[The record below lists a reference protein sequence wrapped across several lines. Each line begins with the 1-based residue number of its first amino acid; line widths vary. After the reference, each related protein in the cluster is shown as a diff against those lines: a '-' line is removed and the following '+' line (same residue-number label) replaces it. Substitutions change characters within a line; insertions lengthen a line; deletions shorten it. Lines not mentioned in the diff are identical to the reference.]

1 MTLQSAFQKS
11 LFAYG
16 LLRKLGYTRDSI
28 RHMKDNFK
36 AGNVSIEL
44 MRKVV
49 TDAGYKCVRSEE
61 WDSAK

>member
-11 LFAYG
+11 LFTYG
-16 LLRKLGYTRDSI
+16 LLSKLGYTRDSI

-36 AGNVSIEL
+36 KGNVSIET

-49 TDAGYKCVRSEE
+49 TDAGYKCVRLEE
-61 WDSAK
+61 WEEKK